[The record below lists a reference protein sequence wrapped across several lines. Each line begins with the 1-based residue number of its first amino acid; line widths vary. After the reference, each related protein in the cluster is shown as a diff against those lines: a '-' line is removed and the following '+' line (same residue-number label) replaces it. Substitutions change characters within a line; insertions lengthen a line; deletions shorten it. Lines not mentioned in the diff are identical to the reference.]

1 MGYDQKVSAVVA
13 QRWARRVERW
23 QRRLQPR
30 LPDVPAE
37 DLALTL
43 ASILRPKQV
52 PRRFLKQ
59 TGATLEPYTVV
70 AKQALTLLRRT
81 PSGWVRTRTR

>member
-1 MGYDQKVSAVVA
+1 LGENASVEYDLSVSASVA

-30 LPDVPAE
+30 LPDISPE
-37 DLALTL
+37 DLALIL

-52 PRRFLKQ
+52 PRRFL
-59 TGATLEPYTVV
+59 
-70 AKQALTLLRRT
+70 LRPVGDR
-81 PSGWVRTRTR
+81 GLVL

>member
-1 MGYDQKVSAVVA
+1 MGEDAEVRYHRFVSALVA

-30 LPDVPAE
+30 LPDIPPD
-37 DLALTL
+37 DLALIL

-52 PRRFLKQ
+52 PRRFLLQ
-59 TGATLEPYTVV
+59 RVGDRGLV
-70 AKQALTLLRRT
+70 L
-81 PSGWVRTRTR
+81 